1 MASICAIC
9 GKRAG
14 FFSKYKIKGKVVVCY
29 DCVEPII
36 KHKSM
41 MMHLDY
47 YSVDQIKFMLD
58 HPEELASGLYCPA
71 QFKFSNS
78 EVIFDPLCKT
88 VNTVTAG
95 VAKSQPINYADIQR
109 YEYQE
114 NGKTKGTYGKMIAT
128 AALGGII
135 FGGAGA
141 IVGAMVQGRGTKEII
156 KSVSVVVVYKVGNN
170 FETFE
175 IRVFDKRFNDPI
187 KKSSGTYNALLNE
200 AQKLMAALDEAM
212 DMKKNQ
218 PVNQDNI
225 SVADELLKYKSL
237 LESGL
242 ITKEEF
248 EQQKALLLSNN

>member
-1 MASICAIC
+1 MAGVCAIC
-9 GKRAG
+9 GKSVG
-14 FFSKYKIKGKVVVCY
+14 FFSKWKIKGKVVVCY

-47 YSVDQIKFMLD
+47 YSVDQIKFMLN

-71 QFKFSNS
+71 KYKFSNS
-78 EVIFDPLCKT
+78 EVIFDPVCKT
-88 VNTVTAG
+88 MNTVTAG
-95 VAKSQPINYADIQR
+95 IAKSQPINYADIQR

-114 NGKTKGTYGKMIAT
+114 NGKAKGTYGKMIAT

-141 IVGAMVQGRGTKEII
+141 IIGAMAQGRGTKEII

-170 FETFE
+170 FENFE
-175 IRVFDKRFNDPI
+175 IKVFDKRFNDPI
-187 KKSSGTYNALLNE
+187 KKSSSTYNALLNE
-200 AQKLMAALDEAM
+200 SKKLMAALDDAM
-212 DMKKNQ
+212 DMNKVQ
-218 PVNQDNI
+218 PVKQENV

-248 EQQKALLLSNN
+248 DQQKALLLSRN